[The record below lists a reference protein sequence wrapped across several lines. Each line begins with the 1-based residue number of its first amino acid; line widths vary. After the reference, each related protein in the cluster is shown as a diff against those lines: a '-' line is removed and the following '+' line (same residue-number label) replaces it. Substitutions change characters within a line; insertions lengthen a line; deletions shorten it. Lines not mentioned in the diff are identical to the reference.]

1 MNCAAAFKPEPFLPL
16 SMKSLHLI
24 LSKSLRVGAF
34 VLLGLGIFADAP
46 LRADLNSDLAFT
58 AFSNVDVNAL
68 AGGTVLQA
76 RGALLSFPRGIT
88 SQSLYIIDAL
98 PADVARKL
106 VQWNPASHPELKVWL
121 HKQALPVPPT
131 AADFS
136 ELGSLPD
143 NSSIQYQIDATA
155 KLDPNNPS
163 LQVSK
168 EEAQLIA
175 ATAAQEKDPKALF
188 VKAWGQILAGRIN
201 NFLSGRGASD
211 VDVTSDGDLHPLSDV
226 KNLLHSDIKIYGQY
240 QRLLN
245 QTPVKALATTS
256 AAKIAPAD
264 LYYELFDVQGYA
276 AMGTGAVYQAPN
288 GASIQSA
295 DIEYFVNSGIYAEI
309 ELEQMW
315 PITVNGKTETLVWRD
330 DLVSAPTIAYLH
342 GTERLAS
349 VMIMLQETKQ
359 ALEAFRSEF
368 K

>member
-1 MNCAAAFKPEPFLPL
+1 
-16 SMKSLHLI
+16 MKSTHLA
-24 LSKSLRVGAF
+24 LLKSSYTS
-34 VLLGLGIFADAP
+34 VLLLLSLGILIATP

-76 RGALLSFPRGIT
+76 RGGLLSFPRGIT

-98 PADVARKL
+98 PTGVQSKL
-106 VQWNPASHPELKVWL
+106 IHWNPARHPELKVWL
-121 HKQALPVPPT
+121 HKSLPPQPS

-143 NSSIQYQIDATA
+143 NSSVQFQIDATA
-155 KLDPNNPS
+155 KLDPANPS

-175 ATAAQEKDPKALF
+175 MTAAQEKDPKALF
-188 VKAWGQILAGRIN
+188 VKAWSQILAGRITD
-201 NFLSGRGASD
+201 FLSGRASSDYD
-211 VDVTSDGDLHPLSDV
+211 VVNGGDIHPLSEV
-226 KNLLHSDIKIYGQY
+226 KSLLHSDIKIYGQY

-245 QTPVKALATTS
+245 QTPVKALAGAPGS
-256 AAKIAPAD
+256 RIAPAD
-264 LYYELFDVQGYA
+264 IYCDIFDVQGSA
-276 AMGTGAVYQAPN
+276 AMGTGTIYQAKN
-288 GASIQSA
+288 GNAIQSA
-295 DIEYFVNSGIYAEI
+295 DIEFYTNYGVYTTI
-309 ELEQMW
+309 ELEQLW

-330 DLVSAPTIAYLH
+330 DLVSAPNIEYLH

-349 VMIMLQETKQ
+349 GMIMLQETKEGV
-359 ALEAFRSEF
+359 EAFRAEF